1 MINYKYDRYTN
12 ATSFSVNDMTQVSD
26 NLPLTLKL
34 KNIITGEIHFEHQF
48 WPNVWANWT
57 GAELITDMLIYDSTG
72 ELIFEKK
79 WDVTEYGDSVE
90 KDLWYYLK
98 GRQNRGLRS
107 KGLVI
112 GTHDGRNG
120 HWIYPIKHDLSDAT
134 LIDGSDKQYVEL
146 VNNYKNKINVE
157 TKNLIVTTDGSDVEW
172 YQGGEGYTD
181 TVVKELIE
189 AWVNDGTIVKTH
201 RPSVSINE
209 LMEQDNYDWLH
220 LDVEGIDGDLILCL
234 EQRPNVIVYES
245 MNLAEEMNNKLNEW
259 FSINQYFT
267 ITDNGNT
274 IAKKLINK

>member
-1 MINYKYDRYTN
+1 MIDFKYDRYTN
-12 ATSFSVNDMTQVSD
+12 TTSVSVNDMTQISN

-34 KNIITGEIHFEHQF
+34 KNIITGEIHYQVDLNPSA
-48 WPNVWANWT
+48 WAVWS
-57 GAELITDMLIYDSTG
+57 GAELITDILIYDSTG

-79 WDVTEYGDSVE
+79 WDVSEYGDLVE

-98 GRQNRGLRS
+98 GRKNKGLKS
-107 KGLVI
+107 NGLVI

-120 HWIYPIKHDLSDAT
+120 HRIYPIKHGLSTAT
-134 LIDGSDKQYVEL
+134 LVDGSDNQYVEL
-146 VNNYKNKINVE
+146 MRNYYNNPFVE

-189 AWVNDGTIVKTH
+189 SWLVDKPIIKTS
-201 RPSVSINE
+201 RNSVAINK
-209 LMEQDNYDWLH
+209 LMSEQEYDWLH

-234 EQRPNVIVYES
+234 EQRPNVIIYES
-245 MNLAEEMNNKLNEW
+245 MNLPQEMNDKLTEW
-259 FSINQYFT
+259 FTTNKYVT

-274 IAKKLINK
+274 IAKKIN

>member
-120 HWIYPIKHDLSDAT
+120 HWIYPIKHDLSNAT

-209 LMEQDNYDWLH
+209 LMAQDNYDWLH

-245 MNLAEEMNNKLNEW
+245 MNLPQEMNNKLNEW
-259 FSINQYFT
+259 FSINQYIT

-274 IAKKLINK
+274 IAKKINK